1 MSFFDGVSKK
11 IGIDLGTANT
21 LVFMKGKGILIN
33 EPSVVAMKRGTNEVI
48 AIGIEA
54 KEMLEKT
61 PIDIVTIRPLKDGVI
76 ADFEITRIMLKYFI
90 KKALKTFQIVKPI
103 IVIGIPSKVT
113 SVEKRAVEEAAVSA
127 GARKAILIEEPVAA
141 AIGEGIDIYEPV
153 GNMVVDVGGG
163 TTDTAVISLGGIVT
177 SESLKVAGDK
187 MDEAIQYYFRHNYN
201 MMIGIKTAEK
211 VKITI
216 GDAMHDDMDE
226 EPASMDV
233 TGRDLVTGLPKKI
246 NVKDFEIR
254 EAISE
259 PIAAIIASIR
269 RVLEITPP
277 ELAADILIRGLTLT
291 GGGALLKRL
300 DKLIHK
306 ETGVPVRISADPLDC
321 VVKGTGI
328 VCSNIHKY
336 NNMY

>member
-33 EPSVVAMKRGTNEVI
+33 EPSVVALKRGTNEII
-48 AIGIEA
+48 AIGLEA

-177 SESLKVAGDK
+177 SESLKIAGDK
-187 MDEAIQYYFRHNYN
+187 MDEAIQYYFRYHYN
-201 MMIGIKTAEK
+201 MMIGIKTAERT
-211 VKITI
+211 KITI
-216 GDAMHDDMDE
+216 GDAMHDEEDA
-226 EPASMDV
+226 EPACMDV

-246 NVKDFEIR
+246 NVKDYEIR
-254 EAISE
+254 EAMSE
-259 PIAAIIASIR
+259 PIVAIIGSIR

-277 ELAADILIRGLTLT
+277 ELAADILTRGLTLT

-300 DKLIHK
+300 DKLISK

-328 VCSNIHKY
+328 VCGDIHKY
-336 NNMY
+336 NNMF

>member
-33 EPSVVAMKRGTNEVI
+33 EPSVVALKRGTNEVI
-48 AIGIEA
+48 AIGLEA
-54 KEMLEKT
+54 KDMIEKT

-127 GARKAILIEEPVAA
+127 GARRAILIEEPVAA

-177 SESLKVAGDK
+177 SESLKIAGDK
-187 MDEAIQYYFRHNYN
+187 MDEAIQYYFRHHYN
-201 MMIGIKTAEK
+201 MMIGIKTAERI
-211 VKITI
+211 KIAI
-216 GDAMHDDMDE
+216 GDAMHGEKDE

-259 PIAAIIASIR
+259 PIAAVIGSIR

-277 ELAADILIRGLTLT
+277 ELAADILVRGLTLT

-300 DKLIHK
+300 DKLISK
-306 ETGVPVRISADPLDC
+306 ETGVPVKISADPLDC

-328 VCSNIHKY
+328 VCGNIHKY
-336 NNMY
+336 NNMF

>member
-33 EPSVVAMKRGTNEVI
+33 EPSVVALKRGTDEVI
-48 AIGIEA
+48 AIGLDA
-54 KEMLEKT
+54 KDMIEKT

-127 GARKAILIEEPVAA
+127 GARRAILIEEPVAA

-177 SESLKVAGDK
+177 SESLKIAGDK
-187 MDEAIQYYFRHNYN
+187 MDEAIQYYLRHHYN

-211 VKITI
+211 IKISI
-216 GDAMHDDMDE
+216 GDAMHGEQDE

-246 NVKDFEIR
+246 NIKDFEVR
-254 EAISE
+254 EAMSE
-259 PIAAIIASIR
+259 PIAAIIGSIR

-277 ELAADILIRGLTLT
+277 ELAADILVRGLTLT

-300 DKLIHK
+300 DKLISK

-328 VCSNIHKY
+328 VCGNIHKY
-336 NNMY
+336 NNMF